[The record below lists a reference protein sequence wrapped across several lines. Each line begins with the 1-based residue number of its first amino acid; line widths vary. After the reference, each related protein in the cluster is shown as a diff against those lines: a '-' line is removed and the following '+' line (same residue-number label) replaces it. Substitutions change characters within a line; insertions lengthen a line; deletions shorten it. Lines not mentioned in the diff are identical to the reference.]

1 MNRYGAAPENL
12 AEDGPALGTSGWRL
26 SLPAIRNWDEPGSF
40 VRPTDVESLLA
51 QEAPSD
57 RHLPEKIV

>member
-51 QEAPSD
+51 Q
-57 RHLPEKIV
+57 